1 MMAEIK
7 TLDPKTLKFWLDKN
21 EVILVDVREP
31 LEYKEAHIEKAI
43 NIPLSQLTAKIHQLP
58 DLGEKK
64 IVLQCKS
71 GIRSMIGC
79 QTLNKEGFQYSLWN
93 LEGGIHAWSSSG
105 FPIMTLK

>member
-1 MMAEIK
+1 MAEIK
-7 TLDPKTLKFWLDKN
+7 TLDPKTLKLWLDKN
-21 EVILVDVREP
+21 EAILVDVREP

-43 NIPLSQLTAKIHQLP
+43 NIPLSQLSTKIHQLP

-79 QTLNKEGFQYSLWN
+79 QTLNKDGLQYDLWN
-93 LEGGIHAWSSSG
+93 LEGGIHAWSSFG
-105 FPIMTLK
+105 FPTIIQK